1 MGVWKSATT
10 AGDTALLPRF
20 TRTGMVQVPRDRLPD
35 EPMLPQTAYQIV
47 MDEVMLDGNA
57 RFNLATFVTTWMDEE
72 ADKLYAATVD
82 KNMIDKDEYPQTA
95 DIEARCVRMLGD
107 LWHAPHAAESVGTS
121 TTGSSEGCMLAGL
134 ALKRRWQQARAAA
147 GLSTDRPNIVM
158 GGNVQVVWEKF
169 ANYWEVEPRY
179 VPLEG
184 DVFHLTADRLLE
196 HVDERTIGVVAV
208 LGSTMD
214 GSYEPVQEICAA
226 LDSYQ
231 ADSGVSVPVHVDAAS
246 GGFIAPFI
254 QPALVWDFRLERV
267 VSIQASGH
275 KFGLVYPGVGWVLWR
290 DAEFLP
296 EDLVFHVNYLG
307 GDMPTFALN
316 FSRPGAQVVLQ
327 YFQFLRLGK
336 EGFRLVQQTCQDV
349 AVHIA
354 RQLDGDARVRRDLRR
369 HRSPGGDLHAQP
381 ATSPSTTSSTCPGSC
396 ASTAGSC
403 PHTPCRPSAT
413 TSPSS
418 AWWCATASAT
428 TWRSCSCATCAR
440 RSAGSTTFS
449 RPCPAR
455 RRPAPSTTDV
465 RTRSRTVSVG
475 GERAAPPSGGAGPFA
490 DHDAPSI
497 PLGRPP
503 ASSPAAALPA
513 GRGRPLVRLRPREDA
528 VDPRQLQCPVDRAGR
543 RAQHRVAA
551 RPRGTPRRRAA

>member
-10 AGDTALLPRF
+10 AGDGAVLPRF
-20 TRTGMVQVPRDRLPD
+20 TRTGMVQVPRDHIPD

-57 RFNLATFVTTWMDEE
+57 RFNLATFVTTWMDDE
-72 ADKLYAATVD
+72 ADKLYAATFD

-95 DIEARCVRMLGD
+95 DIEARCVRILGD

-134 ALKRRWQQARAAA
+134 ALKRRWQKARREA
-147 GLSTDRPNIVM
+147 GKSTDRPNIVM

-196 HVDERTIGVVAV
+196 HVDEHTIGVVAV

-226 LDSYQ
+226 LDAYQ

-254 QPALVWDFRLERV
+254 QPDLVWDFRLERV

-327 YFQFLRLGK
+327 YFQFLRLGR
-336 EGFRLVQQTCQDV
+336 EGFRLVQQTCQEV

-354 RQLDGDARVRRDLRR
+354 GSLAAMPEFDVISDGTDLPVVTFTLSPDVTKYDVFDLSRKLREHGWLVPAYTMPPKRDDLAVIRVVVRNGFSHDMAELFLRDLRTAISWLDDLQ
-369 HRSPGGDLHAQP
+369 SPMPREAQ
-381 ATSPSTTSSTCPGSC
+381 
-396 ASTAGSC
+396 ASTF
-403 PHTPCRPSAT
+403 H
-413 TSPSS
+413 
-418 AWWCATASAT
+418 
-428 TWRSCSCATCAR
+428 
-440 RSAGSTTFS
+440 
-449 RPCPAR
+449 
-455 RRPAPSTTDV
+455 
-465 RTRSRTVSVG
+465 
-475 GERAAPPSGGAGPFA
+475 
-490 DHDAPSI
+490 H
-497 PLGRPP
+497 
-503 ASSPAAALPA
+503 
-513 GRGRPLVRLRPREDA
+513 
-528 VDPRQLQCPVDRAGR
+528 
-543 RAQHRVAA
+543 
-551 RPRGTPRRRAA
+551 